1 MGNNT
6 KSWLLDSGEYR
17 SWIAELKRRYRV
29 TQIKAAMSVNTALL
43 EYYWNLGK
51 DISERYADAAA
62 YGMGFFDHLS
72 ADMKSAMPGADGFSP
87 RNLRYCQ
94 RFYELYKAEENLPQL
109 VAELV
114 RDTHQHHFSETPV
127 FVGCGVRAVET
138 NETSM
143 VRWTERKT
151 RFWGVRIDTHDHN
164 R

>member
-6 KSWLLDSGEYR
+6 ESWLPDSGEYR

-62 YGMGFFDHLS
+62 YGKGFFDHLS

-109 VAELV
+109 VAE
-114 RDTHQHHFSETPV
+114 
-127 FVGCGVRAVET
+127 
-138 NETSM
+138 
-143 VRWTERKT
+143 
-151 RFWGVRIDTHDHN
+151 
-164 R
+164 

>member
-1 MGNNT
+1 MRNNT
-6 KSWLLDSGEYR
+6 ESWLPDSGEYR

-43 EYYWNLGK
+43 EYYWNLCK

-109 VAELV
+109 EAELV